1 MGSRELKSLVVSLAW
16 LLEVL
21 PVPGCWDLACALLQ
35 GQASLA
41 FTLSL
46 ITSHGVWTLPCP
58 PSVSPC
64 SAFLTVLCG
73 LCSAA
78 TRSPSGSRVF
88 LLSPRPPRQKYIA
101 QVLQDSSP
109 EGEATESEEQGSQDE
124 ELINADGMNDT
135 DFQSCEDSLIENEI
149 HQ

>member
-1 MGSRELKSLVVSLAW
+1 M
-16 LLEVL
+16 
-21 PVPGCWDLACALLQ
+21 
-35 GQASLA
+35 
-41 FTLSL
+41 
-46 ITSHGVWTLPCP
+46 
-58 PSVSPC
+58 
-64 SAFLTVLCG
+64 

-78 TRSPSGSRVF
+78 TSSPPGSHVF
-88 LLSPRPPRQKYIA
+88 LLSPRAWPRQKYIA

>member
-1 MGSRELKSLVVSLAW
+1 ML
-16 LLEVL
+16 
-21 PVPGCWDLACALLQ
+21 CCA
-35 GQASLA
+35 AM
-41 FTLSL
+41 
-46 ITSHGVWTLPCP
+46 
-58 PSVSPC
+58 
-64 SAFLTVLCG
+64 
-73 LCSAA
+73 
-78 TRSPSGSRVF
+78 RSPWAHVCFCSFPTPR
-88 LLSPRPPRQKYIA
+88 LSCAWPWQKYIA

>member
-1 MGSRELKSLVVSLAW
+1 MRST
-16 LLEVL
+16 
-21 PVPGCWDLACALLQ
+21 PAL
-35 GQASLA
+35 
-41 FTLSL
+41 
-46 ITSHGVWTLPCP
+46 C
-58 PSVSPC
+58 
-64 SAFLTVLCG
+64 
-73 LCSAA
+73 
-78 TRSPSGSRVF
+78 VF
-88 LLSPRPPRQKYIA
+88 LLSLHPSPQQKYIA